1 MSEHLSASSRR
12 IRDLES
18 QLAIYQLMAK
28 EYNTFVNYVIAVHG
42 KIPDP
47 LEEHDLIDAV
57 YTFDK
62 DLLAMVEPLTVRA
75 EESPDGKTITMQRI
89 VTDGNKPTKSR
100 IILPPGR
107 A

>member
-1 MSEHLSASSRR
+1 MSEHLSASARR

-28 EYNTFVNYVIAVHG
+28 EYNALLNYLVVYHHTNNEMNALADGSEFVINAAKMRTLEMQTIRTEISDN
-42 KIPDP
+42 KTTMRITRIPSDDNLP
-47 LEEHDLIDAV
+47 V
-57 YTFDK
+57 
-62 DLLAMVEPLTVRA
+62 
-75 EESPDGKTITMQRI
+75 Q
-89 VTDGNKPTKSR
+89 SR